1 MASSNYF
8 KYKGNVFCFIPCED
22 DESSIRQEWAPDFQ
36 TSTSSEK
43 VHQMISE
50 WYEACSGS
58 HELCPRLKS
67 SPKFA
72 PSRLIDIGSGD
83 IWKLCLYPQDIT
95 DPPEYMTLSYRWA
108 KTPSIRLISSNF
120 EAFRKGAR
128 IQQLPKT
135 FREAITVARRF
146 SIRYLWIDSL
156 CIIQDSPEDWAR
168 ESLQMHLVYANS
180 ACTISAT
187 ASEGPDEGLFRLRT
201 AQETLLG
208 HIKIP
213 FSDGKPRRFDAWDQ
227 HHMQRLTQGP
237 LTDRGWVF
245 QERILS
251 PRVLHFTTTQ
261 AVWECCEMNNSEMF
275 PRWSPRPTD
284 VLYTPDLKAID
295 AFFDEGNHRTILA
308 KEEDKKMTV
317 DVYQQWM
324 NLVKT
329 YSKCSL
335 TSPDDRLM
343 AMAGIAE
350 MFKKNSGDEYLA
362 GLWRSRI
369 VEGLIWVVLEPEPRP
384 QNPER
389 VPSWSWA
396 AVDSC
401 VLPQRTN
408 LPRDEDLIEIIDV
421 RTHLTQSSSRSQQV
435 KGSIQLRGC
444 VGVGTVR
451 ASAAFEKAQ
460 YTVLVLL
467 EMSSMIYAYPDTL
480 ETTFQDGESFSFL
493 PLRSTLR
500 LWVNDPEKNPVG
512 EPLVIIEGLILQ
524 AVCGAPST
532 YKRVGLFVFDSPDN
546 VGFFGLIAT
555 LPGSGPRVARI
566 SADGSRKSTI
576 TLV

>member
-1 MASSNYF
+1 
-8 KYKGNVFCFIPCED
+8 
-22 DESSIRQEWAPDFQ
+22 
-36 TSTSSEK
+36 
-43 VHQMISE
+43 
-50 WYEACSGS
+50 
-58 HELCPRLKS
+58 
-67 SPKFA
+67 
-72 PSRLIDIGSGD
+72 
-83 IWKLCLYPQDIT
+83 
-95 DPPEYMTLSYRWA
+95 
-108 KTPSIRLISSNF
+108 
-120 EAFRKGAR
+120 
-128 IQQLPKT
+128 
-135 FREAITVARRF
+135 
-146 SIRYLWIDSL
+146 
-156 CIIQDSPEDWAR
+156 
-168 ESLQMHLVYANS
+168 
-180 ACTISAT
+180 
-187 ASEGPDEGLFRLRT
+187 
-201 AQETLLG
+201 
-208 HIKIP
+208 
-213 FSDGKPRRFDAWDQ
+213 
-227 HHMQRLTQGP
+227 
-237 LTDRGWVF
+237 
-245 QERILS
+245 
-251 PRVLHFTTTQ
+251 
-261 AVWECCEMNNSEMF
+261 
-275 PRWSPRPTD
+275 
-284 VLYTPDLKAID
+284 LKAID
-295 AFFDEGNHRTILA
+295 AFFDDGNRRTAWA

-444 VGVGTVR
+444 VGEGTVC

-467 EMSSMIYAYPDTL
+467 EMSSTIHAYPDTL

-500 LWVNDPEKNPVG
+500 LRGNDPEKNPVG

-524 AVCGAPST
+524 AVCGAQST
-532 YKRVGLFVFDSPDN
+532 YKRVGLFVFVSLDN

-566 SADGSRKSTI
+566 SADGSRKSTM